1 MLAAP
6 RTAKEPHARTAS
18 IGSMNDLDAARLDDV
33 KNWFRSWYGPNN
45 AVLVLAGD
53 IDLATARD
61 KVMRFFG
68 DIPPSASV
76 PKVSPR
82 VPQQMATARETATDT
97 VPQTRIYKVWH
108 APPFGTAESVRIA
121 RRRSPRSS
129 PAR

>member
-1 MLAAP
+1 MILKGIYP
-6 RTAKEPHARTAS
+6 EDHPYHHST
-18 IGSMNDLDAARLDDV
+18 IGSMNDLDAAKLDDV

-53 IDLATARD
+53 IDLATAKA

-76 PKVSPR
+76 PKMAPR
-82 VPQQMATARETATDT
+82 IPQPTAASRVTTTDN

-108 APPFGTAESVRIA
+108 APQSASTDRDRLDLF
-121 RRRSPRSS
+121 
-129 PAR
+129 